1 MDLKTKIQ
9 DDMKTAMKAGDPV
22 KLGAIRMLYSEVK
35 KREIDKRS
43 PLDEGEIQKTVQSM
57 IKQRNDSIEAFTKG
71 NRPELADKEKAE
83 IEVLKVYLP
92 AMMSPAEV
100 EALVVAAI
108 KETEAKTP
116 NDIGKVMKAVI
127 AKAAGKADGKLVNE
141 IARAKLAGS

>member
-1 MDLKTKIQ
+1 
-9 DDMKTAMKAGDPV
+9 
-22 KLGAIRMLYSEVK
+22 
-35 KREIDKRS
+35 
-43 PLDEGEIQKTVQSM
+43 
-57 IKQRNDSIEAFTKG
+57 
-71 NRPELADKEKAE
+71 
-83 IEVLKVYLP
+83 
-92 AMMSPAEV
+92 MMSPAEV

>member
-1 MDLKTKIQ
+1 L
-9 DDMKTAMKAGDPV
+9 
-22 KLGAIRMLYSEVK
+22 
-35 KREIDKRS
+35 
-43 PLDEGEIQKTVQSM
+43 QKQ
-57 IKQRNDSIEAFTKG
+57 Q
-71 NRPELADKEKAE
+71 PELADKEKAE